1 MVNYYFD
8 IKIVIYHPF
17 LALSVSDGKLLP
29 INQIHNL
36 PLGTGS
42 TQDLMVNSNT
52 EITNIINLPSIF
64 TNVVLPDKVLPD
76 YTGKLLL

>member
-52 EITNIINLPSIF
+52 EIINIIYHPF
-64 TNVVLPDKVLPD
+64 QALPDFN
-76 YTGKLLL
+76 GKLLP

>member
-42 TQDLMVNSNT
+42 SQDLMVNSNT
-52 EITNIINLPSIF
+52 EITNIIYHPSSQM
-64 TNVVLPDKVLPD
+64 
-76 YTGKLLL
+76 